1 MIEII
6 IRKVAKS
13 DYQIIKKLVKEL
25 YDTLDEKAGMDEH
38 LSLKK
43 FEEILNEPKTEVL
56 VAEADDKVVGY
67 LTINYNKSLLD
78 VGATAIID
86 ELIVTKAY
94 QKHGVGKQ
102 LVNSAI
108 EFATRRGCSE
118 IGVGTEFDNTIA
130 RGFYKACGFKEIGVI
145 FEKFLNK

>member
-1 MIEII
+1 LTEII
-6 IRKVAKS
+6 IRTATKS

-25 YDTLDEKAGMDEH
+25 YDTLDEKIGMVEH
-38 LSLKK
+38 LPLKK
-43 FEEILNEPKTEVL
+43 FEDILNEPKIEIL
-56 VAEADDKVVGY
+56 VADADNKVVGY

-94 QKHGVGKQ
+94 QKRGIGKQ

-108 EFATRRGCSE
+108 KYATRHGCSE
-118 IGVGTEFDNTIA
+118 IGVGTESNNTLA
-130 RGFYKACGFKEIGVI
+130 KGFYKACGFKEIGVI
-145 FEKFLNK
+145 FEKHLR